1 MTRTVTILVA
11 SLGLS
16 APLALAAE
24 DDLASARRLL
34 LRGKYAEAGEIYGR
48 SAATSALAAVG
59 LARAHAARGNWDE
72 AVKVLQAAGQQA
84 DVLAELAQLAFHR
97 GDYQAARGHV
107 EAAIRLNPE
116 QLQARWIS
124 AELERTAGKL
134 DEAGR
139 AYRWLVEYYNGHE
152 LRQAESLRWI
162 GLAAAQHA
170 RWNRLSDQ
178 FGFLVNELYP
188 DALKAEPDYW
198 PACYESGLLFM
209 EKFNQADATRQLR
222 RALELNPNAAEVH
235 AAMARLALEHRE
247 IQQAELSLKRALEIS
262 PRLPEA
268 LIVKADLAWANFQPG
283 LAAEILQKQVLP
295 LNPAWEEALGRL
307 AACYLLKDKEA
318 DKDASSPY
326 SRLVAEVTARNPHAA
341 EFFVAL
347 ASWLEERHR
356 LTEAERL
363 FGEAARRM
371 PQLVGPQW
379 HLALVALRTGDE
391 PKAKKL
397 LQEAFRVDPFNLRVK
412 NSLEVLDVLGGYETL
427 ENAEVTI
434 RFDPKRDKLL
444 ARYAARYLETAYPEL
459 CRQLGYRPPRKP
471 LVEVFNEGKGVRGS
485 QWLATRMIGLP
496 YVGPIA
502 ASTGHIVAMTSPNDA
517 GRPGAFSWARVLRH
531 ELVHVITLQQ
541 THFNMPHWYTE
552 GLAVRAEGPGRPER
566 WTALLVKRVPQGKLF
581 GLDTIN
587 FIFTRPHTGE
597 DSQMAYCQSA
607 LYVDYM
613 VRLGGEEAVGKL
625 LRAYAE
631 NRATAEAIRE
641 VFGISQEEFERGYR
655 EYLEKV
661 VRAFPGL
668 RPPPQEDIAEL
679 LKARR
684 ARPTDM
690 RVAAELAHAFF
701 QRGADK
707 EARQLAEE
715 VRKVHP
721 AQPLASY
728 VLARLLT
735 REGKSQE
742 AIALLEQCLRLE
754 QPELKVV
761 NLLAGLKLKAGKHAE
776 AADLYALGAKLE
788 PYNLGWVRSLARVY
802 LTEKNE
808 ARLPEVLARL
818 ARTDPD
824 DLATR
829 KKLIEISLTRK
840 DYPAAEDWANQ
851 ALQIDVQDAEVHA
864 RFAEALAARHN
875 SARAIEELQTAIELD
890 PNCPGAEALL
900 EKVRRTENLEKPHRA
915 ENKDEK

>member
-1 MTRTVTILVA
+1 
-11 SLGLS
+11 
-16 APLALAAE
+16 
-24 DDLASARRLL
+24 
-34 LRGKYAEAGEIYGR
+34 
-48 SAATSALAAVG
+48 
-59 LARAHAARGNWDE
+59 
-72 AVKVLQAAGQQA
+72 
-84 DVLAELAQLAFHR
+84 
-97 GDYQAARGHV
+97 
-107 EAAIRLNPE
+107 
-116 QLQARWIS
+116 
-124 AELERTAGKL
+124 
-134 DEAGR
+134 
-139 AYRWLVEYYNGHE
+139 
-152 LRQAESLRWI
+152 
-162 GLAAAQHA
+162 
-170 RWNRLSDQ
+170 
-178 FGFLVNELYP
+178 
-188 DALKAEPDYW
+188 
-198 PACYESGLLFM
+198 
-209 EKFNQADATRQLR
+209 
-222 RALELNPNAAEVH
+222 
-235 AAMARLALEHRE
+235 
-247 IQQAELSLKRALEIS
+247 LEIN

-268 LIVKADLAWANFQPG
+268 LLLKADLAWANFQPE
-283 LAAEILQKQVLP
+283 LAAEILQEQVLR
-295 LNPAWEEALGRL
+295 LNPVWEEALGRL
-307 AACYLLKDKEA
+307 AASYFLKDKEA
-318 DKDASSPY
+318 ERNASSAF
-326 SRLVAEVTARNPHAA
+326 SRLVAEVTARNPHAG

-347 ASWLEERHR
+347 ASWLDDRHR
-356 LTEAERL
+356 LAEAERL

-397 LQEAFRVDPFNLRVK
+397 LEEAFRVDPFNLRVK
-412 NSLEVLDVLGGYETL
+412 NSLEVLDVLDGYETL
-427 ENAEVTI
+427 ENAEVAI

-471 LVEVFNEGKGVRGS
+471 LVEIFNEGRGARGS

-566 WTALLVKRVPQGKLF
+566 WNALLVKRVAEGKLF
-581 GLDTIN
+581 DLETIN

-613 VRLGGEEAVGKL
+613 VALGGEEAVGKL
-625 LRAYAE
+625 LGAYAE

-641 VFGISQEEFERGYR
+641 VFGVSQEEFERGYR
-655 EYLEKV
+655 EYLRKV
-661 VRAFPGL
+661 VARFPGL
-668 RPPPQEDIAEL
+668 RAAPQEDIAEL

-684 ARPTDM
+684 ARPADM
-690 RVAAELAHAFF
+690 RVAAELAYGYL

-707 EARQLAEE
+707 EARALAEE

-728 VLARLLT
+728 VLARLLA
-735 REGKSQE
+735 REGKTQE

-754 QPELKVV
+754 QPDLKVV
-761 NLLAGLKLKAGKHAE
+761 NLLAGLKLKAGNHVE
-776 AADLYALGAKLE
+776 AAELYSLGAKLE

-802 LTEKNE
+802 LAAKDE
-808 ARLPEVLARL
+808 ARLPDALARL
-818 ARTDPD
+818 ARADPD

-829 KKLIEISLTRK
+829 KKLIEMSLGRK
-840 DYPAAEDWANQ
+840 DYRAAEDWANQ
-851 ALQIDVQDAEVHA
+851 ALQIDVQDAEVHGT
-864 RFAEALAARHN
+864 FAEALAASHN
-875 SARAIEELQTAIELD
+875 FARAIEELQTAIELD

-900 EKVRRTENLEKPHRA
+900 EKLHRA
-915 ENKDEK
+915 EKKDKK